1 MNSGPLLL
9 RNRQQW
15 ETPPL
20 LMQLAKQE
28 ARKQETRKILSR
40 EISCHSSRGFEG
52 KIFGTQASTHCQ
64 RRLLC
69 ILLNL
74 KVLQILVARVILGF
88 YLFFLYFFLLF
99 SFIFVIFV
107 IVGLHTGWYLKLVNG
122 LSDCACS
129 CFSCHSFERN

>member
-40 EISCHSSRGFEG
+40 EILCHSSRGFEG

-88 YLFFLYFFLLF
+88 YLV
-99 SFIFVIFV
+99 SSIFIFIFAFFFY
-107 IVGLHTGWYLKLVNG
+107 ICYLRHSWSPYWLVFK
-122 LSDCACS
+122 AC
-129 CFSCHSFERN
+129 

>member
-1 MNSGPLLL
+1 MTSGPLLL

-52 KIFGTQASTHCQ
+52 KIFGTQASTCQ

-74 KVLQILVARVILGF
+74 KVLQILVALVILGF
-88 YLFFLYFFLLF
+88 YLFFYIFFF
-99 SFIFVIFV
+99 AFFVYICY
-107 IVGLHTGWYLKLVNG
+107 LRHSWSPSWYLKLVNG
-122 LSDCACS
+122 LSNCTCS
-129 CFSCHSFERN
+129 CFSRN

>member
-1 MNSGPLLL
+1 MTSGPLLL

-74 KVLQILVARVILGF
+74 KVLQILVALVILGF
-88 YLFFLYFFLLF
+88 YLFFYIFFF
-99 SFIFVIFV
+99 AFFVYICY
-107 IVGLHTGWYLKLVNG
+107 LRHSWSPSWYLKLVNG
-122 LSDCACS
+122 LSNCTCS
-129 CFSCHSFERN
+129 CFSRN